1 MLNKITKY
9 ILLIFFLIF
18 FIVLASLTFK
28 SDLRRSIFHK
38 IITVHDFYQLKSITK
53 HVQTRDFSMASK
65 HLLNYIEIS
74 KKISKGK
81 SRMLIGVYD
90 VANLVASKASSQK
103 DFNLLEEVFF
113 KLVELDPNLYKAR
126 VWLARAVSD
135 TDYKSSLM
143 HLEKAMKISPAS
155 EEAYREGIRI
165 AQERQ
170 DINLAQKF
178 CSKYIEAQLGGN
190 APRHYGNYFGASS
203 IRKMAAEFS
212 PESENPIY
220 YSHGGIQL
228 NNFQNYEFVP
238 TSPVD
243 MNGINLY
250 FSFLPGIRVYI
261 KEIFIYS
268 SGEIIKIPIQD
279 FTVSS
284 KSAYIDYNNDEN
296 LSFLLVNGE
305 DEILRLRH
313 KNIFKSVEKVIIEI
327 NFSRMI
333 FSNKLFCAVAK
344 K

>member
-1 MLNKITKY
+1 MINKITNY
-9 ILLIFFLIF
+9 ILIAFFLLF
-18 FIVLASLTFK
+18 LFILISLTFNA
-28 SDLRRSIFHK
+28 DLRRSTFHK
-38 IITVHDFYQLKSITK
+38 AIAIFNFYQIQSITK
-53 HVQTRDFSMASK
+53 YVQVRDFSSASDK
-65 HLLNYIEIS
+65 LLKYIEFS
-74 KKISKGK
+74 KKISEGK
-81 SRMLIGVYD
+81 SSILNKVYEA
-90 VANLVASKASSQK
+90 VEFVASKATTQK
-103 DFNLLEEVFF
+103 EFNLLENVFF
-113 KLVELDPNLYKAR
+113 ELIKLDPNLYNVR
-126 VWLARAVSD
+126 VWLARAISD
-135 TDYKSSLM
+135 TDYENAIM
-143 HLEKAMKISPAS
+143 HLEKAIEISPAS
-155 EEAYREGIRI
+155 EKAYREIIRI
-165 AQERQ
+165 SQNNN
-170 DINLAQKF
+170 DTNLAQKF

-261 KEIFIYS
+261 KEISIYS

-333 FSNKLFCAVAK
+333 FSNKPFCAVAK

>member
-1 MLNKITKY
+1 MLNKITKS

-18 FIVLASLTFK
+18 FIVIASLTFK
-28 SDLRRSIFHK
+28 SDLRRDIFHK
-38 IITVHDFYQLKSITK
+38 IIVVHDFYQLKTLTK
-53 HVQTRDFSMASK
+53 HVQTRNFSMASK
-65 HLLNYIEIS
+65 HLLNYIKIS

-90 VANLVASKASSQK
+90 AVNLVASKASSQRE
-103 DFNLLEEVFF
+103 FNLLEEVFF
-113 KLVELDPNLYKAR
+113 ELVELDQDLYKGR
-126 VWLARAVSD
+126 IWLARAVSD
-135 TDYKSSLM
+135 TDYKSALM
-143 HLEKAMKISPAS
+143 HLEKAIKISPAS

-178 CSKYIEAQLGGN
+178 CNKYIEAQLGGN

-203 IRKMAAEFS
+203 IRKMAVEFS
-212 PESENPIY
+212 PESKNPIY

-250 FSFLPGIRVYI
+250 FSFLPGIRVYF
-261 KEIFIYS
+261 KEISIYF
-268 SGEIIKIPIQD
+268 SGKIIKIPIQD

-284 KSAYIDYNNDEN
+284 KSAYVDYDNDEN

-305 DEILRLRH
+305 DEILRLRY
-313 KNIFKSVEKVIIEI
+313 KNIFKSVEKVIIEM
-327 NFSRMI
+327 NFSRMAL
-333 FSNKLFCAVAK
+333 SNKPLCAVAK